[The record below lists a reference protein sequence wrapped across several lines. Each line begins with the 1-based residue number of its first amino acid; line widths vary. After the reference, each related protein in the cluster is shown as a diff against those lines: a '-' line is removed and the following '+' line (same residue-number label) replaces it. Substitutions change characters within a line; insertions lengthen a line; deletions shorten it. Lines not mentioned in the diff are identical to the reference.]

1 MKEIISLFFPTYRA
15 ITSLLK
21 DPIFCRH
28 EMKYWDMK
36 WIVDEDV
43 DKEKT
48 KVFYS
53 PHGYS
58 FLRADYR
65 RFNGKV
71 WENIFCECQKCG
83 VQKKKSMMVGKFGK
97 WENFNFTPTSSGV
110 IDVEIYEVGKETKK
124 QKRDRLIN
132 EILSK

>member
-1 MKEIISLFFPTYRA
+1 MNLKNILNLFLPYIIIVSLF
-15 ITSLLK
+15 K

-43 DKEKT
+43 DK
-48 KVFYS
+48 
-53 PHGYS
+53 
-58 FLRADYR
+58 DYHR

-71 WENIFCECQKCG
+71 FKSAFCECQKCG

-97 WENFNFTPTSSGV
+97 WENFKFTPTSIGV
-110 IDVEIYEVGKETKK
+110 IEVEIYDVGKETKR
-124 QKRDRLIN
+124 QKRDRLIS
-132 EILSK
+132 EILKT